1 MCARV
6 ADAGRMTV
14 QKAAALENV
23 RVAWPDTRLVRECL
37 RGSEEAWS
45 ALIDKYKNLIFS
57 IPIKYG
63 FSVDDATE
71 IFQAVC
77 VGLLTELPK
86 LREPK
91 ALPKWLMQ
99 ITAHKCFHRKR
110 EQQRTESS
118 DDGEESREPSVPSGA
133 EGILCQAEEEQSLRN
148 ALFGLPPRCRQ
159 LIEMLFPMRAVG
171 FSLGQFNEAFEMA
184 QIAVLK
190 QWIQQHRAKGWRQ
203 GESQAHLHSIV
214 VPALQN
220 LQQRNIRFSDGF
232 EEPVLFK
239 ESLVLRM
246 THKRQMSM
254 EHK

>member
-6 ADAGRMTV
+6 ADARK
-14 QKAAALENV
+14 KAVHKTAALENV
-23 RVAWPDTRLVRECL
+23 RVSWPDTRLVRECL

-63 FSVDDATE
+63 FSADDATE

-118 DDGEESREPSVPSGA
+118 DDGEESREPSVPAGA
-133 EGILCQAEEEQSLRN
+133 EGILRQGEEEQSLRN
-148 ALFGLPPRCRQ
+148 ALFALPPRCRQ
-159 LIEMLFPMRAVG
+159 LIEMLF
-171 FSLGQFNEAFEMA
+171 
-184 QIAVLK
+184 
-190 QWIQQHRAKGWRQ
+190 
-203 GESQAHLHSIV
+203 
-214 VPALQN
+214 
-220 LQQRNIRFSDGF
+220 F
-232 EEPVLFK
+232 EEPPRPYQQVAQ
-239 ESLVLRM
+239 SLGIATGSIGFIRQRCLERLRKQLAE
-246 THKRQMSM
+246 TGFQ
-254 EHK
+254 

>member
-6 ADAGRMTV
+6 ADARKKAV
-14 QKAAALENV
+14 QKTAALENV

-63 FSVDDATE
+63 LSADDATE

-77 VGLLTELPK
+77 VALLTELPK

-118 DDGEESREPSVPSGA
+118 DDGEESREPGVPAGA
-133 EGILCQAEEEQSLRN
+133 EGVLRQAEEEQSLRN
-148 ALFGLPPRCRQ
+148 ALFALPLRCRQ
-159 LIEMLFPMRAVG
+159 LIEMLF
-171 FSLGQFNEAFEMA
+171 
-184 QIAVLK
+184 
-190 QWIQQHRAKGWRQ
+190 
-203 GESQAHLHSIV
+203 
-214 VPALQN
+214 
-220 LQQRNIRFSDGF
+220 F
-232 EEPVLFK
+232 EEPPRPYQQVAQ
-239 ESLVLRM
+239 SLGIATGSIGFIRQRCLERLRKQLAE
-246 THKRQMSM
+246 TGFQ
-254 EHK
+254 

>member
-6 ADAGRMTV
+6 ADVRKNVV
-14 QKAAALENV
+14 QKTTAPENV
-23 RVAWPDTRLVRECL
+23 RMAWPDTRLVRECL

-63 FSVDDATE
+63 FSADDATE

-77 VGLLTELPK
+77 VELLTELPK
-86 LREPK
+86 LREPR

-118 DDGEESREPSVPSGA
+118 DDGEESRESSVPAGA
-133 EGILCQAEEEQSLRN
+133 EGILRQAEEEQSLRN

-159 LIEMLFPMRAVG
+159 LIEMLF
-171 FSLGQFNEAFEMA
+171 
-184 QIAVLK
+184 
-190 QWIQQHRAKGWRQ
+190 
-203 GESQAHLHSIV
+203 
-214 VPALQN
+214 
-220 LQQRNIRFSDGF
+220 F
-232 EEPVLFK
+232 EEPPRPYQQVAQ
-239 ESLVLRM
+239 SLGIATGSIGFIRQRCLERLR
-246 THKRQMSM
+246 KQLA
-254 EHK
+254 EAGFQ

>member
-6 ADAGRMTV
+6 ADARSMSLQKGAASENLRM
-14 QKAAALENV
+14 
-23 RVAWPDTRLVRECL
+23 AWPDARLVRECL

-63 FSVDDATE
+63 FSADDATE

-118 DDGEESREPSVPSGA
+118 DDGEEESREPSVPAGA
-133 EGILCQAEEEQSLRN
+133 EGILRQAEEEQSLRN

-159 LIEMLFPMRAVG
+159 LIEMLF
-171 FSLGQFNEAFEMA
+171 
-184 QIAVLK
+184 
-190 QWIQQHRAKGWRQ
+190 
-203 GESQAHLHSIV
+203 
-214 VPALQN
+214 
-220 LQQRNIRFSDGF
+220 F
-232 EEPVLFK
+232 EEPPRPYQQVAQ
-239 ESLVLRM
+239 SLGIATGSIGFIRQRCLERLRKQLAE
-246 THKRQMSM
+246 TGFQ
-254 EHK
+254 